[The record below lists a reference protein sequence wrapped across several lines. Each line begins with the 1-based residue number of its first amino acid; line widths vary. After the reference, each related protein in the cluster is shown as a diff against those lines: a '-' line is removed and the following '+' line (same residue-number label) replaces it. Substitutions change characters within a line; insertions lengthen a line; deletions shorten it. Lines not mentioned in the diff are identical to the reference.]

1 MLSGLSSDK
10 TFCCVVYTIVILG
23 NLIKYKKACP
33 DKDIAELFDY
43 AQEFGS
49 NKDVQKIL
57 EFLKLLEKLI
67 EALNAEVALGIEF
80 TGLGLPLGTMLELL
94 KKGIAQSLV
103 TLLAIALAPI
113 DNALTELENQ
123 PRLKALLNDN
133 CFGVADFLGMI
144 HCGIKWIYDLIKKWS
159 MEIIPY
165 TARNVELL
173 GNFRI
178 SGFKMAFLLKLQ
190 ELIRLLIDLLTGI
203 GDCYPP
209 ENVAKAIMDKLE
221 DQEQGPAPQ
230 TLTVGVIPPKAGSGV
245 SSFPTPDLELIGN
258 RVVDV
263 NGNEVF
269 PDTRKEVIEDYK
281 SAVNGGDTTNSFP
294 IFSEA
299 IKIGFIQLIE
309 KRNGLN
315 LVPADAPVDEFFSAG
330 SDPVNRIDVS
340 KSREEILSGVLN
352 MVENLKSFK

>member
-1 MLSGLSSDK
+1 M
-10 TFCCVVYTIVILG
+10 
-23 NLIKYKKACP
+23 
-33 DKDIAELFDY
+33 EL
-43 AQEFGS
+43 
-49 NKDVQKIL
+49 
-57 EFLKLLEKLI
+57 
-67 EALNAEVALGIEF
+67 
-80 TGLGLPLGTMLELL
+80 
-94 KKGIAQSLV
+94 
-103 TLLAIALAPI
+103 
-113 DNALTELENQ
+113 
-123 PRLKALLNDN
+123 
-133 CFGVADFLGMI
+133 
-144 HCGIKWIYDLIKKWS
+144 
-159 MEIIPY
+159 IPY

-190 ELIRLLIDLLTGI
+190 ELIKLLIDLLTGI

-209 ENVAKAIMDKLE
+209 ENVAKAIMDKLP

-230 TLTVGVIPPKAGSGV
+230 TLTVGIIPPKAGSGV
-245 SSFPTPDLELIGN
+245 SSFVTPDLELIGN
-258 RVVDV
+258 RVVDT

-281 SAVNGGDTTNSFP
+281 SAVNGGDTTNTFP

-315 LVPADAPVDEFFSAG
+315 LVPADAPIDEFFFAS
-330 SDPVNRIDVS
+330 SDPVNRIDIS

-352 MVENLKSFK
+352 MVENLKSFR